1 MPRSKKSKL
10 ELSEAVPS
18 WISEISMVELFAGS
32 AAATRA
38 VLNFVE
44 RVKSHKIKTK
54 MLIIDYETRSVL
66 EASYPELV
74 PLLAEGKVLHYQFSL
89 AQAKERDIPAVVEG
103 LLGIQWRKINIVHVG
118 LDCRSFSWAALAAVR
133 HRSPKGA
140 AITLLAQDYEKI
152 LAHLCELIT
161 DLTKVNP
168 TVLATFE
175 NPRHG
180 SFKEH
185 ELVQALIR
193 RPGWHMATFD
203 YCAMAME
210 TYDGKIGG
218 PKERRT
224 GGLTA
229 QKPSVVVV
237 HGTDENPQSRMYQCR
252 GRDCRM
258 VVPGTKHHVL
268 VICGRSEGLRFGQRQ
283 IEESAKQVM
292 PQGVYIQLLR
302 CHFEWLNLRDGHDF
316 RCYKCGQR
324 EGELARCD
332 SFRCTK
338 VQHLTCDS
346 IQPTSEELWFCDVCH
361 LQMPELLHLARE
373 QAAGKT
379 PPIPESMLPTL
390 FELGD
395 GPILHSLG
403 IINNYEARRVEGS
416 TLNGEGR

>member
-1 MPRSKKSKL
+1 MPRPKKAKSELL
-10 ELSEAVPS
+10 ETVPS
-18 WISEISMVELFAGS
+18 WIDEISMVELFAGS

-38 VLNFVE
+38 VLNFIG
-44 RVKSHKIKTK
+44 RVKSHRVKTK
-54 MLIIDYETRSVL
+54 MLIIDYEERSTL
-66 EASYPELV
+66 EASYPDLI
-74 PLLAEGKVLHYQFSL
+74 PLLAAGTVIHYQLSL
-89 AQAKERDIPAVVEG
+89 AQAQKRDIPTIVEG
-103 LLGIQWRKINIVHVG
+103 LLGIQWKKINIVHVG
-118 LDCRSFSWAALAAVR
+118 LDCRTFSWAALATVR

-140 AITLLAQDYEKI
+140 AITLLAQEYEKI
-152 LAHLCELIT
+152 LAHLCELVT

-193 RPGWHMATFD
+193 RPGWHMAVFD

-210 TYDGKIGG
+210 SYDGKIAG
-218 PKERRT
+218 PRERRV

-237 HGTDENPQSRMYQCR
+237 HGTGDNPQSVMHQCR
-252 GRDCRM
+252 GRACRM
-258 VVPGTKHHVL
+258 VVPDTKHHVL

-283 IEESAKQVM
+283 IEESAKQIM
-292 PQGVYIQLLR
+292 PQGVYVQLLR
-302 CHFEWLNLRDGHDF
+302 CHFEWLFLRDGHDF
-316 RCYKCGQR
+316 RCYKCGQK

-332 SFRCTK
+332 SFGCTK

-346 IQPTSEELWFCDVCH
+346 IQPTSEDLWFCDVCH
-361 LQMPELLHLARE
+361 LQVPELLQLVRE
-373 QAAGKT
+373 QAAGRT

-395 GPILHSLG
+395 GPILQSLG
-403 IINNYEARRVEGS
+403 IINNYDDGRVDGS
-416 TLNGEGR
+416 AHSGDGQ